1 MSLFEQIDQDNFEQE
16 VLHSDL
22 PVLLEFGA
30 AWCGPCK
37 RLEPEMEKLAD
48 LWKQRIRLGKID
60 VDQNVDLTL
69 KYQVMSVPTVILFV
83 NGEPRQRL
91 SGFQPLNR
99 LAERF
104 EPHL

>member
-1 MSLFEQIDQDNFEQE
+1 MSLFEKIDQDNFEQK
-16 VLHSDL
+16 VLHSET

-30 AWCGPCK
+30 TWCAPCK
-37 RLEPEMEKLAD
+37 RLEPEMEKLAGVM
-48 LWKQRIRLGKID
+48 KQPIRLGKVD
-60 VDQNVDLTL
+60 VDQNVDLTM

-91 SGFQPLNR
+91 SGFQPLDR
-99 LAERF
+99 LIERF

>member
-1 MSLFEQIDQDNFEQE
+1 MSLFEQIDQENFERE
-16 VLHSDL
+16 VLHSET
-22 PVLLEFGA
+22 PVLVEFGA

-37 RLEPEMEKLAD
+37 RLEPEMEKLAAQ
-48 LWKQRIRLGKID
+48 WKQRIRLGKVD
-60 VDQNVDLTL
+60 VDQNVDITL

-91 SGFQPLNR
+91 SGFQPVSR
-99 LAERF
+99 LVERF

>member
-1 MSLFEQIDQDNFEQE
+1 MSLFEQIDQDNFEHE
-16 VLHSDL
+16 VLHSET

-30 AWCGPCK
+30 TWCSPCK
-37 RLEPEMEKLAD
+37 RLEPEMEKLAGM
-48 LWKQRIRLGKID
+48 WKQRIRLAKID

-83 NGEPRQRL
+83 KGEPRQRL

-99 LAERF
+99 LIERF